1 MERTTLVFIALLV
14 LLVVGYFYMKE
25 NFTDSSGSSI
35 HVSLADLMA
44 ILASASSASSTSSA
58 SSMLQRQQQP
68 IVSMNS
74 PPSSLGAPSYPRNA
88 SGNSDLTGAYLS
100 MKNEILTDVKDSIGS
115 QFSSSSSPLSSAFTG
130 ANSSSCQQQGTA
142 FVQSIPGK
150 SPADD
155 YIRKDSI
162 PCYACSLP

>member
-14 LLVVGYFYMKE
+14 VLVIGYFYVKE
-25 NFTDSSGSSI
+25 NFTDSSGSAI
-35 HVSLADLMA
+35 QVSLADLMA
-44 ILASASSASSTSSA
+44 ILASSSSAA
-58 SSMLQRQQQP
+58 QQQQEQQQQQP
-68 IVSMNS
+68 IVIVNS
-74 PPSSLGAPSYPRNA
+74 PPSPSSPSSASASYDA

-100 MKNEILTDVKDSIGS
+100 MKNYILTDVKDSIGS
-115 QFSSSSSPLSSAFTG
+115 QFSSTASPLSSAFAG
-130 ANSSSCQQQGTA
+130 ANSSRCQEQGNA

>member
-1 MERTTLVFIALLV
+1 
-14 LLVVGYFYMKE
+14 MKE

-44 ILASASSASSTSSA
+44 ILASSPSV
-58 SSMLQRQQQP
+58 QQQQKQQQQP
-68 IVSMNS
+68 IVIVNS
-74 PPSSLGAPSYPRNA
+74 PPSASPALAPSASLAASYDA
-88 SGNSDLTGAYLS
+88 SGNGDLTGAYLS
-100 MKNEILTDVKDSIGS
+100 MKNYILTDVKDSIGS
-115 QFSSSSSPLSSAFTG
+115 QFSSSSSPLSSAFAG
-130 ANSSSCQQQGTA
+130 ANSSSCQEQGNA

>member
-44 ILASASSASSTSSA
+44 ILASSSASSASPSSSA
-58 SSMLQRQQQP
+58 QQQRQQQP
-68 IVSMNS
+68 IVIMNS
-74 PPSSLGAPSYPRNA
+74 PSPPPSPPSYARDA

-100 MKNEILTDVKDSIGS
+100 MKNYILTDVKDSIGS
-115 QFSSSSSPLSSAFTG
+115 QFSPLSSAFAG
-130 ANSSSCQQQGTA
+130 ANGSSCQQQGNA

>member
-44 ILASASSASSTSSA
+44 ILASASSASSASPSSSA
-58 SSMLQRQQQP
+58 QQQRQQQP
-68 IVSMNS
+68 IVIMNS
-74 PPSSLGAPSYPRNA
+74 PSPSRPSPPSYARDA

-100 MKNEILTDVKDSIGS
+100 MKNYILTDVKDSIGS
-115 QFSSSSSPLSSAFTG
+115 QFSPLSSAFAG
-130 ANSSSCQQQGTA
+130 ANGSSCQQQGNA